1 MINMKVK
8 TICFAIGMLLAPMG
22 MQAQVQY
29 GQPMM
34 QQNSFYQQWLMDYEA
49 TGNAINE
56 VSEEYQAQVDKR
68 GYPKKKTVKKKMA
81 LIEHYIDLLQTQLN
95 DSRLNQDL
103 DRGKVERKIGEWKSQ
118 YEDLQRLLKKI

>member
-1 MINMKVK
+1 MKVK
-8 TICFAIGMLLAPMG
+8 TIFFAIGLLLAPMG

-29 GQPMM
+29 GQPTM
-34 QQNSFYQQWLMDYEA
+34 QQDGFYQQWLMDYEA

-81 LIEHYIDLLQTQLN
+81 LVEHYIDLLQTQLN
-95 DSRLNQDL
+95 DPRLGKDL
-103 DRGKVERKIGEWKSQ
+103 DRGKVERKIGEWQ
-118 YEDLQRLLKKI
+118 TQLEDLQRLLKKI

>member
-1 MINMKVK
+1 MKVK